1 MTEDSKYYQGFTA
14 EDIERYYNGKMSSL
28 EMHQLEKAAMEDPML
43 ADALEGYAHTSTPVQ
58 DMEFLR
64 AQLQSKTERGKLVPV
79 SKGFGKNQFLRIAAL
94 FILLAG
100 CGWAV
105 YQFGFNEPASNAVAV
120 KAPAMPPA
128 ATDSNQIM
136 ESTTQPAA
144 DSKEITDQRTAG
156 TESAAA
162 QSKENTNASSQ
173 ITTIQNDGRG
183 TVSIST
189 QNRHTG
195 KPNEFDLAKKDNAGK
210 QEGEVAGAVAGA
222 ADAERNEASLYHK
235 NKAAEPQAKQMDSV
249 TVIGYG
255 TQRKQTVSPGKE
267 NVIVLQRDK
276 AAEPIPEV
284 VLSSGKR
291 DSTNRRP
298 RITFEEAEP
307 ESGTAYYDDY
317 VINNLQMPEEEL
329 KKNISG
335 EVKLSFDVNEAGEAV
350 NIKVEKSL
358 CTECDKEAIRI
369 LKEGPKWKKKKDKK
383 GKLSIKF

>member
-1 MTEDSKYYQGFTA
+1 MTEDSKYYQRFTA

-195 KPNEFDLAKKDNAGK
+195 KPNEF
-210 QEGEVAGAVAGA
+210 E
-222 ADAERNEASLYHK
+222 SL
-235 NKAAEPQAKQMDSV
+235 
-249 TVIGYG
+249 
-255 TQRKQTVSPGKE
+255 VSL
-267 NVIVLQRDK
+267 N
-276 AAEPIPEV
+276 PI
-284 VLSSGKR
+284 
-291 DSTNRRP
+291 T
-298 RITFEEAEP
+298 
-307 ESGTAYYDDY
+307 
-317 VINNLQMPEEEL
+317 
-329 KKNISG
+329 
-335 EVKLSFDVNEAGEAV
+335 
-350 NIKVEKSL
+350 
-358 CTECDKEAIRI
+358 
-369 LKEGPKWKKKKDKK
+369 
-383 GKLSIKF
+383 